1 MRDGKIIDAEFEVI
15 SGPQPE
21 KRKTDPILIMWLIK
35 MAVLSLAILGVVV
48 SSCQPQRRQ
57 PYRQGEFQEYG
68 RQPLRPEQGGL
79 ASAGYL

>member
-48 SSCQPQRRQ
+48 SSGQPQRQ
-57 PYRQGEFQEYG
+57 PDGHRDGFPQET
-68 RQPLRPEQGGL
+68 RPLV
-79 ASAGYL
+79 ASAGSGEPS